1 MNLNPYDI
9 QKLKAAVPNRET
21 RQNYLRM
28 AIVGPSDTGKSHL
41 FKEMSRKVFI
51 AHYDLVVVF
60 CGSDDTRR
68 EYGQLFGTPLV
79 YSEFDP
85 RIIETLKQKQTQ
97 PDKTKPPVNTP
108 PLSILVVYDDFA
120 NRSTRY
126 NKEIFDLAIS
136 GRHQCI
142 SFVMMLHDLTCL
154 DRVVRDNLTHMI
166 ITRQTASI
174 VYETVAEQYLMMAF
188 IGKYPEMNRSK
199 LMNVIMNILHT
210 HTGNYRMIMIDV
222 ISMKKNADPKLEDYL
237 CTIRAPFVV
246 HNAQSVSK

>member
-1 MNLNPYDI
+1 MNLTPYDI
-9 QKLKAAVPNRET
+9 RKLKAAVPDRRT

-28 AIVGPSDTGKSHL
+28 AIVGPSDTGKSFL
-41 FKEMSRKVFI
+41 FKEMARKVLI

-68 EYGQLFGTPLV
+68 EYSELFRTPLV

-85 RIIETLKQKQTQ
+85 AVIETIKRRQVR
-97 PDKTKPPVNTP
+97 PRDDKPPVRTP
-108 PLSILVVYDDFA
+108 PNSVLIVYDDFA
-120 NRSTRY
+120 NRGTRY
-126 NKEIFDLAIS
+126 DKELFDLAIS

-174 VYETVAEQYLMMAF
+174 VYETVAEQYLMMSF
-188 IGKYPEMNRSK
+188 IERYPEMSRTK
-199 LMNVIMNILHT
+199 LMNVIMNVLHT
-210 HTGNYRMIMIDV
+210 HTGGYRMIMIDV
-222 ISMKKNADPKLEDYL
+222 ISMKKNDKPLLEDFL
-237 CTIRAPFVV
+237 CTIKAPF
-246 HNAQSVSK
+246 N

>member
-1 MNLNPYDI
+1 MNLKPYDI
-9 QKLKAAVPNRET
+9 RKIAKPNRET

-28 AIVGPSDTGKSHL
+28 AIVGPSDTGKSYL
-41 FKEMSRKVFI
+41 FKELSRKVLI

-68 EYGQLFGTPLV
+68 EYGQLFNTKHLFR
-79 YSEFDP
+79 EFDP
-85 RIIETLKQKQTQ
+85 VIIETLKEMQIQ
-97 PDKTKPPVNTP
+97 PDKTKPPLKTP
-108 PLSILVVYDDFA
+108 RLSILIVYDDFA
-120 NRSTRY
+120 NRGTRY

-142 SFVMMLHDLTCL
+142 SSVMMLHDLSCL

-166 ITRQTASI
+166 ITRQTAST
-174 VYETVAEQYLMMAF
+174 VYETVAEEYLMMAF
-188 IGKYPEMNRSK
+188 IGKYPGVSKSK

-237 CTIRAPFVV
+237 CTIKAPFI
-246 HNAQSVSK
+246 